1 MTLEQHTLQQHQVYE
16 GQSLRCEM
24 LDNGI
29 AEVIFDNKSGSV
41 NKFDKATLA
50 ELKAVVEALNSA
62 DGVTG
67 AIVTSAKSVF
77 IVGADINEF
86 LSMFNDTREQMIGW
100 CEQANAIFSGFEDL
114 PFPTAVAIDGFALGG
129 GMEMALACDFR
140 IVTPAARVGLPET
153 QLGII
158 PGFGGTTRL
167 PRLIGADNAI
177 EWIATAKPQKPE
189 AALKVGAIDAVVAAE
204 ALKDIAIQMVT
215 DAAGGKLDWKNRR
228 LLKQQPLMLNKLE
241 STMTFNVA
249 KGVVGAKALPHYP
262 APMEAIRVIEESASL
277 SRDEA
282 LKIEHDGFVNV
293 CQTSQARAMVQIFL
307 SDQLIKGKAKV
318 AAKTATKE
326 IKQAAVLGAGI
337 MGGGIAYQS
346 ASKGIPVV
354 MKDIN
359 QPALDLGMNT
369 AIKILSKGVKLK
381 KLKADR
387 MAQIVSTITPSLDYS
402 AVKNVDLVVEAVV
415 ENPKVKDMVL
425 QEVEGVISDDAIL
438 TSNTSTISIDLLA
451 TNLKRPENFCGMHF
465 FNPVHKMPLVEVIR
479 GKKSSDET
487 VAATVAYA
495 TAMGKSAVVVKDC
508 PGFYVNRV
516 LFPYF
521 RGFSLLMNEGADFR
535 QIDKVMTK
543 FGWPMGPAHL
553 LDVVGIDTAC
563 HAATVLAEGFPD
575 RMSIIE
581 GDVVA
586 KLFSDK
592 KLGQKSGSGFYTYGV
607 DKKGRPKKEFVE
619 DIFGLIGTPS
629 QQYETQEIVERMM
642 LPLIFEVVRC
652 LDEGIVATAEEADM
666 ALLFGIGFPPFRG
679 GALKYAD
686 ETGLQNIIAMAEKYQ
701 PLGVCYQVPA
711 SLKQMAADNKTFY
724 NA

>member
-1 MTLEQHTLQQHQVYE
+1 MIYQ
-16 GQSLRCEM
+16 GQSLSCDL

-29 AEVIFDNKSGSV
+29 AELIFDNQSESI

-50 ELKAVVEALNSA
+50 ELKGATSAISATDAVR
-62 DGVTG
+62 GVV
-67 AIVTSAKSVF
+67 VTSAKGVF

-86 LSMFNDTREQMIGW
+86 LAMFNNTREQMISW
-100 CEQANAIFSGFEDL
+100 CEEANAIFSGFEDL
-114 PFPTAVAIDGFALGG
+114 TVPTAVAINGFALGG
-129 GMEMALACDFR
+129 GMEMALVCDFR
-140 IVTPAARVGLPET
+140 IATPAARVGLPET

-177 EWIATAKPQKPE
+177 EWIATAKPQRPE
-189 AALKVGAIDAVVAAE
+189 VALKVGAIDAVVAPE
-204 ALKDIAIQMVT
+204 ALREIAIQMVT
-215 DAAGGKLDWKNRR
+215 DAADGKLDWKSRR
-228 LLKQQPLMLNKLE
+228 KLKQSPLMLNKLE
-241 STMTFNVA
+241 SLMAFNVA

-262 APMEAIRVIEESASL
+262 APMEAIRVIEESARL
-277 SRDEA
+277 GRDDA
-282 LKIEHDGFVNV
+282 LKVEHDGFVNV

-307 SDQLIKGKAKV
+307 SDQLLKGKAKI
-318 AAKTATKE
+318 AAKTATK
-326 IKQAAVLGAGI
+326 KVAQAAVIGAGI

-359 QPALDLGMNT
+359 QSALDLGMNE
-369 AIKILSKGVKLK
+369 AIKILSKGVKIG
-381 KLKADR
+381 KLKADK
-387 MAQIVSTITPSLDYS
+387 MAKIVATISPTLDYS
-402 AVKNVDLVVEAVV
+402 AIKNVDLVVEAVV
-415 ENPKVKDMVL
+415 ENPKVKDIVL
-425 QEVEGVISDDAIL
+425 QEIEDNIADDAIL

-479 GKKSSDET
+479 GAKSSDET

-495 TAMGKSAVVVKDC
+495 SAMGKSAVVVKDC

-521 RGFSLLMNEGADFR
+521 RGFSLMMAEGADFR
-535 QIDKVMTK
+535 HIDKVMTK
-543 FGWPMGPAHL
+543 FGWPMGPAYL
-553 LDVVGIDTAC
+553 LDVVGIDTAYHC
-563 HAATVLAEGFPD
+563 ADVLADGFPD

-581 GDVVA
+581 GDSVA
-586 KLFSDK
+586 KLFEQK
-592 KLGQKSGSGFYTYGV
+592 QLGQKTGSGYYTYSL
-607 DKKGRPKKEFVE
+607 DKKGRPKKDFVE
-619 DIFGLIGTPS
+619 AIFDLIGTPNKDF
-629 QQYETQEIVERMM
+629 EAQEIIERMM
-642 LPLIFEVVRC
+642 LPLIFEVTRC

-686 ETGLQNIIAMAEKYQ
+686 ELGLDNVIKMAEKYQ
-701 PLGVCYQVPA
+701 SLGACYQVPT
-711 SLKQMAADNKTFY
+711 SLKQLAADNKAFY
-724 NA
+724 NS